1 MTTYEDVR
9 FHNELMIFNIQ
20 YAVQISHLQ
29 YAAPRVFWEILVY
42 LSAYGDS
49 TNRSTI
55 TPRAERVIW
64 ETFILSPFRKT
75 FGRQRMLRFDLFPMI
90 EWECYIESQSFT
102 MLHQIVCGL
111 SRRSLDIELQSSNNI
126 DELDK
131 DNRSALWYSVAHGHR
146 EHVLLLLE
154 RGADP
159 NVGDPPIT
167 RIRSVRSAYEITKA
181 LIEHGATPNFS
192 NDREFWSVW
201 ESQGSQDLWYLL
213 FAQPYD
219 DIAIDKLLIDWGIDI
234 NHRAVWDGV
243 EDVTILM
250 RLSDSYYSRAHLGV
264 QQLIELGADLEKM
277 DQKGESAI
285 MYALRKPCPESFEVL
300 ARAGA
305 RLDVQNTAGNT
316 ILHTIILRTWDY
328 RRFVKLYEVLLHN
341 VDFTMLDLHAR
352 NADGHTALDLLKLRN
367 GLKWEGYCESKE
379 IQTVWISQGMRCLF
393 REEEIPFIHAME
405 NLFKD
410 IQDAQG
416 VAEEDRYPPLGEYL
430 SGNVEHEAVPGAWP
444 VG

>member
-1 MTTYEDVR
+1 
-9 FHNELMIFNIQ
+9 
-20 YAVQISHLQ
+20 
-29 YAAPRVFWEILVY
+29 
-42 LSAYGDS
+42 
-49 TNRSTI
+49 
-55 TPRAERVIW
+55 
-64 ETFILSPFRKT
+64 
-75 FGRQRMLRFDLFPMI
+75 
-90 EWECYIESQSFT
+90 

-159 NVGDPPIT
+159 NVGDTPIKE
-167 RIRSVRSAYEITKA
+167 IRSVRSAYEITKA

-192 NDREFWSVW
+192 NDREFWLVW
-201 ESQGSQDLWYLL
+201 ESRESQESQESQDSRSS
-213 FAQPYD
+213 FCVHPYD
-219 DIAIDKLLIDWGIDI
+219 DIATDKLLIDWGIDI

-250 RLSDSYYSRAHLGV
+250 RLSDSYLSQAHRV
-264 QQLIELGADLEKM
+264 QQLIELGADLEMM
-277 DQKGESAI
+277 DQNGESAI
-285 MYALRKPCPESFEVL
+285 MYALHEPCPKSFEVL

-316 ILHTIILRTWDY
+316 ILHIIILRTWGY
-328 RRFVKLYEVLLHN
+328 RDFVKLYEVLLHN

-367 GLKWEGYCESKE
+367 GLKWDGYCDSKGIQRKRKGASGGRRCYFPGNE
-379 IQTVWISQGMRCLF
+379 IR
-393 REEEIPFIHAME
+393 FIHAME
-405 NLFKD
+405 DLFKD

-416 VAEEDRYPPLGEYL
+416 VAEEDRYPPLSEYL
-430 SGNVEHEAVPGAWP
+430 SGDVEHEAVPGAWP
-444 VG
+444 VW